1 MIKLKKWID
10 FSKVEGTYKQ
20 FDRQKNKYIR
30 ELINMIN
37 EFTVWITKVCQT
49 QSYITI
55 LGT

>member
-1 MIKLKKWID
+1 MLKLKKWID
-10 FSKVEGTYKQ
+10 FSKVEETYKQ
-20 FDRQKNKYIR
+20 FDHRKSNYIH

-37 EFTVWITKVCQT
+37 EFTGWITKVYQT

>member
-10 FSKVEGTYKQ
+10 FSKVEETYKQ
-20 FDRQKNKYIR
+20 FDRHKNKYIR
-30 ELINMIN
+30 ELISMIDQ
-37 EFTVWITKVCQT
+37 FTAWLTKVCQT